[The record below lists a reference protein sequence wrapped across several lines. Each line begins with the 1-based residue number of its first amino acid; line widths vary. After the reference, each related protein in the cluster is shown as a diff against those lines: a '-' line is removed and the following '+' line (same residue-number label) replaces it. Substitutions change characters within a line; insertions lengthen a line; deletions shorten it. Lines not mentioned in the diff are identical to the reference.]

1 LEIGLT
7 TYAAKI
13 YCSGMIEF
21 KEIDA
26 YAINVAAKF
35 KPDKII
41 LFGSYAD
48 DSANEDSDVDLLVI
62 MPHQGKASKQA
73 LSIRRVVPKCF
84 PLDLVVQ
91 SPDEAE
97 RRLSAGDPFTSD
109 IINRGRVLYARH

>member
-1 LEIGLT
+1 
-7 TYAAKI
+7 
-13 YCSGMIEF
+13 MIEF
-21 KEIDA
+21 KEIEA
-26 YAINVAAKF
+26 YAKDVAAKF
-35 KPDKII
+35 RPDKII

-73 LSIRRVVPKCF
+73 LSIRRDVPKCF

-97 RRLSAGDPFTSD
+97 RRLSGGDPFTSNA
-109 IINRGRVLYARH
+109 INRGRVLYAQH